1 MKPKIE
7 KIDAVLSDL
16 DLISAE
22 INTTE
27 PLQNVFKHFEK
38 DERISGIIVRKNGL
52 FYRML
57 SRQRFYK
64 AMSKEFMFDLFSKR
78 TVDSFFHENK
88 PETYLQLKEDESI
101 LVAASKALQR
111 EEFLR
116 LDPIIVELN
125 NGGLMLLN
133 FYELLLAQTRVHLL
147 TLNSLKEANDFKK
160 EILGI
165 AAHDLRNP
173 LNIIIGFSEE
183 IKELGHNN
191 TDITYYA
198 GHINSEAKQMN
209 DLLIELLHTAAN
221 DAIEFELNRS
231 DFDLAELINLVIFSF
246 QHSLDSKKQKTKF
259 LCNEEIIINADKK
272 KIKEVV
278 ENLIS
283 NAIKYSHH
291 GKHITVT
298 LSKNESIVELKVQD
312 EGLGMTES
320 DLQKIFGK
328 YQKLS
333 AKPTNNESSTGLGLF
348 IVKKIIDQ
356 HNGNILVDSSI
367 GKGTT
372 FNIILPNIKQ
382 NRITSLTDN
391 SLFNNQLS
399 TN

>member
-1 MKPKIE
+1 M
-7 KIDAVLSDL
+7 
-16 DLISAE
+16 
-22 INTTE
+22 
-27 PLQNVFKHFEK
+27 
-38 DERISGIIVRKNGL
+38 
-52 FYRML
+52 
-57 SRQRFYK
+57 
-64 AMSKEFMFDLFSKR
+64 
-78 TVDSFFHENK
+78 
-88 PETYLQLKEDESI
+88 
-101 LVAASKALQR
+101 
-111 EEFLR
+111 
-116 LDPIIVELN
+116 
-125 NGGLMLLN
+125 
-133 FYELLLAQTRVHLL
+133 
-147 TLNSLKEANDFKK
+147 
-160 EILGI
+160 
-165 AAHDLRNP
+165 
-173 LNIIIGFSEE
+173 NIIIGFSEE
-183 IKELGHNN
+183 IKELGQNN
-191 TDITYYA
+191 TNITYYA

-231 DFDLAELINLVIFSF
+231 DFDFVELINSVIISF

-259 LCNEEIIINADKK
+259 LCNEEININADKK

-291 GKHITVT
+291 GKQITVT
-298 LSKNESIVELKVQD
+298 LSKNDSIVELKVQD
-312 EGLGMTES
+312 EGLGMTEN

-382 NRITSLTDN
+382 NRITSLTDDRLIH
-391 SLFNNQLS
+391 SQLS